1 MDSLVQ
7 DIVGLAATEGGPEL
21 IAECLARA
29 AGSRKATEKQ
39 APKKKNKKVDHRSGA
54 RRSQSEPPVSLL
66 ATAVCDAPSVL
77 PQLPS
82 VRTGSASPR
91 YPAMDRALQAAVEEA
106 GLCAPLPA
114 KRTRTQKRPYS
125 PPADPPPTRRPGVRA
140 EVSSRPQDV
149 SHALQGANPGAE
161 VRRVPALVQEVRR
174 SSGVDYS
181 PAGPSHPSGRAEEDV
196 GRLPGAFGA
205 DSGDQ
210 GAGAGDPG
218 RMSPSNPVGD
228 APSGKPAGRLY
239 VPPQWRLKVLQHF
252 HEDILGER
260 KQKKLA
266 PVCGRDGTATDGLTC
281 NVHRMQKRL
290 EERGEAGTAA

>member
-218 RMSPSNPVGD
+218 RMSPSNPVDGD
-228 APSGKPAGRLY
+228 IFTVGKP
-239 VPPQWRLKVLQHF
+239 H
-252 HEDILGER
+252 H
-260 KQKKLA
+260 
-266 PVCGRDGTATDGLTC
+266 CGMFVSL
-281 NVHRMQKRL
+281 L
-290 EERGEAGTAA
+290 